1 MNKRSSVP
9 RPRSPA
15 NALVIPAPKQ
25 LHDGLLRFSFKY
37 LQVTHEKFNLDG
49 MDRIESLRGYL
60 TSFLERLRH
69 LSAMKVSEF
78 CRPRNHAIR
87 AHTIK
92 WGDTSEPDGFSHLS
106 EQMQACEPWQFSIS
120 ANEHG
125 RVHGILLDS
134 VFYVIWFDPDH
145 RLYE

>member
-1 MNKRSSVP
+1 MNKRRTVP

-15 NALVIPAPKQ
+15 NGLVIPTPKQ
-25 LHDGLLRFSFKY
+25 LHDGLLSFSFKY
-37 LQVTHEKFNLDG
+37 LQAAHEKFNLDG
-49 MDRIESLRGYL
+49 LDKVESLRGYL
-60 TSFLERLRH
+60 ETFLGRLRD
-69 LSAMKVSEF
+69 LSTMKVSEF
-78 CRPRNHAIR
+78 CQPSNKAIR

-92 WGDTSEPDGFSHLS
+92 WDETSEPNGFGHLS

-120 ANEHG
+120 ANAHG

-134 VFYVIWFDPDH
+134 IFYVVWFDPEH